1 MNWGRCWC
9 VWPRYVSTIWAD
21 REMLF
26 FAFSTYNGRYTPTE
40 ERTLDHNPP
49 EPKWEHT
56 NFLTEKLK
64 PEQQGLG
71 FNEGE

>member
-1 MNWGRCWC
+1 
-9 VWPRYVSTIWAD
+9 
-21 REMLF
+21 
-26 FAFSTYNGRYTPTE
+26 
-40 ERTLDHNPP
+40 LDHNPP